1 MGAMGDFFSDS
12 NNGPAIL
19 LIILIV
25 DVVVVLGGFYL
36 LSKFLSARV
45 IKRSAHILRLTT
57 EGHTDAARELATEW
71 DRADRPRSPF
81 ARVNLA
87 KVWFVLGEHKRA
99 LSVLD
104 ATKIPNSRACRPL
117 RRIAAHVRYD
127 ALRGLGE
134 NERAEWF
141 LRDQAAI
148 DPTAPW
154 LAFSRWETATTGGDV
169 EAAGAAL
176 ADVRALFAKH
186 PKDEAVL
193 AALAQ
198 DAFTGHRYADAA
210 DLLERLVRRL
220 DRPGAR
226 RLTRFE
232 LYLLL
237 GMAQVAVGRDAA
249 ADESF
254 RTFVERSSDPADA
267 ERRVLGTRAGAYLVA
282 GRLDEATRA
291 YQQLVADGQSA
302 DAHVGLAM
310 CVLRR
315 GDPARAAHLLD
326 RAEELGYP
334 PEKGRLLR
342 AQILVDQGK
351 GVEADR
357 LARQAASDLPSS
369 NPEALYTLAY
379 VFATAHLPGAE
390 ETLRRYVELQPYDPD
405 LAPLLDRP
413 GPDGRTWRE
422 RLEVASRPDTGTEI

>member
-1 MGAMGDFFSDS
+1 MGDFFSDS

-71 DRADRPRSPF
+71 DRAARPRSPF
-81 ARVNLA
+81 GRVNLA

-249 ADESF
+249 ADGSF

-291 YQQLVADGQSA
+291 YEQQLVADGESA

-315 GDPARAAHLLD
+315 GDSVRAARLLD

-334 PEKGRLLR
+334 PEKGHLLR
-342 AQILVDQGK
+342 AQILVDLGEVAQ
-351 GVEADR
+351 ADR
-357 LARQAASDLPSS
+357 LTREVAEGRSESD
-369 NPEALYTLAY
+369 PELVYTVAY
-379 VFATAHLPGAE
+379 VRATAHLPDADA
-390 ETLRRYVELQPYDPD
+390 TLRRYVELQPNDPD
-405 LAPLLDRP
+405 LPALLDRP
-413 GPDGRTWRE
+413 APEGGTWRE
-422 RLEVASRPDTGTEI
+422 RLALAPRPDR

>member
-1 MGAMGDFFSDS
+1 MGDFFSDPK
-12 NNGPAIL
+12 NGPAIL

-25 DVVVVLGGFYL
+25 DILVVLGGFYL

-45 IKRSAHILRLTT
+45 IKRSTHILRLAT

-71 DRADRPRSPF
+71 DRAARPRSPF

-87 KVWFVLGEHKRA
+87 KVWFVLDEHKRA

-104 ATKIPNSRACRPL
+104 ATRIPNSRACRPF
-117 RRIAAHVRYD
+117 RRIAAQVRYD

-154 LAFSRWETATTGGDV
+154 LAFSRWETATTDGDV

-176 ADVRALFAKH
+176 ADARALFAKH

-193 AALAQ
+193 AVLAQ

-210 DLLERLVRRL
+210 DLLERLVHGL

-249 ADESF
+249 SDESF
-254 RTFVERSSDPADA
+254 RRFVERSSDPADA
-267 ERRVLGTRAGAYLVA
+267 ERQVRGARAGAYLVA

-291 YQQLVADGQSA
+291 YEQLIADAESA
-302 DAHVGLAM
+302 DALVGLAM
-310 CVLRR
+310 CRVRL
-315 GDPARAAHLLD
+315 GDPQGASDDLD
-326 RAEELGYP
+326 RAEALGFDP
-334 PEKGRLLR
+334 DKALPLR
-342 AQILVDQGK
+342 AQITVDRGQGA
-351 GVEADR
+351 EAEE
-357 LARQAASDLPSS
+357 LALRAAGGDPTTNDPGS
-369 NPEALYTLAY
+369 LYTLAY
-379 VFATAHLPGAE
+379 VRATAHLPGAE
-390 ETLRRYVELQPYDPD
+390 ETLRRYAELQPNDPD

-413 GPDGRTWRE
+413 APGGGTWRE
-422 RLEVASRPDTGTEI
+422 RIEVALRPDV